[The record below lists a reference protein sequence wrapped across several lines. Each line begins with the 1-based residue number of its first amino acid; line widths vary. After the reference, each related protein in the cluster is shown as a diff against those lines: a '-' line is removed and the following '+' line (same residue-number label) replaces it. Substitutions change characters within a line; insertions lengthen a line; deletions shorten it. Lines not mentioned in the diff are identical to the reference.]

1 VEHELMQTFIQ
12 LTVTGLANGSILALA
27 ALGFVLI
34 YKATGVINF
43 AQGEF
48 LLIGAYTIYAAI
60 GIYGLHWTWAVAIG
74 VVLAIVLGVLTER
87 FVLRPMIGE
96 SAVAVIMV
104 TIGLSS
110 FLRAAVQFQF
120 GTTPQRMPA
129 FIPTG
134 TVSVAGVALPSAR
147 IFAIVLAAIVLGVFA
162 LFFTRSRH
170 GIAMRAVAD
179 DQQAALTMGISVR
192 RIFALAWAL
201 AAVSAV
207 IGGLLVANITGVSAE
222 VAAFGLIVF
231 PVVILGGLDSI
242 GGTIVGG
249 LVIGLLVQYTA
260 GYIGGGLQQVVP
272 YIVLVLIL
280 MVRPYGLF
288 GEVRIERV

>member
-1 VEHELMQTFIQ
+1 MQTFVQ
-12 LTVTGLANGSILALA
+12 LTVTGLANGAILALA
-27 ALGFVLI
+27 ALGFVII
-34 YKATGVINF
+34 YKSTSVINF

-48 LLIGAYTIYAAI
+48 LLIGAYAIFAAI
-60 GIYGLHWTWAVAIG
+60 ALFDLHWAAAVVIALVIA
-74 VVLAIVLGVLTER
+74 VVLGVGTER
-87 FVLRPMIGE
+87 LVLRPMVGE
-96 SAVAVIMV
+96 SAISVIMV
-104 TIGLSS
+104 TIGLAS
-110 FLRAAVQFQF
+110 FLGAMVQFFF
-120 GTTPQRMPA
+120 GTAPRRMPP

-134 TVSVAGVALPSAR
+134 TTNVAGVALPTSR
-147 IFAIVLAAIVLGVFA
+147 LFAIGLAALVLGAFTI
-162 LFFTRSRH
+162 FFTRSRH

-192 RIFALAWAL
+192 RIFALSWAL

-242 GGTIVGG
+242 GGTIIGG